1 MPGLQHVFHPVPQ
14 VFGQYHFFV
23 PDIDGHAPAM
33 REGLLFFP
41 KQRALSSE
49 DMNCLNDERAVAND
63 I

>member
-1 MPGLQHVFHPVPQ
+1 MPRLQHVFHPVPQ
-14 VFGQYHFFV
+14 VIRQLDFFV

-33 REGLLFFP
+33 REGLLFIP

-49 DMNCLNDERAVAND
+49 NMNGLNNERAVAND